1 MQGSTD
7 DGNGYLKTITT
18 CKHFAGFNSGFNL
31 GSNQDQGFNALID
44 DRDMA
49 DTYLP
54 AFRACITQAKGASVM
69 CSYNAINGVPS
80 CANKWLLD
88 DVLRKEY
95 RFDGHVVSDCGGV
108 ADAAD
113 PRFPKNE
120 TCLQKQATPTAPEE
134 MNQTTSDCWCRDG
147 ECGQTISGM

>member
-1 MQGSTD
+1 MTGMQGSTD

-54 AFRACITQAKGASVM
+54 AFRACITQAKVRLPCPGTKTVKTHAHV
-69 CSYNAINGVPS
+69 
-80 CANKWLLD
+80 
-88 DVLRKEY
+88 Y
-95 RFDGHVVSDCGGV
+95 RTYVCTH
-108 ADAAD
+108 
-113 PRFPKNE
+113 
-120 TCLQKQATPTAPEE
+120 
-134 MNQTTSDCWCRDG
+134 
-147 ECGQTISGM
+147 